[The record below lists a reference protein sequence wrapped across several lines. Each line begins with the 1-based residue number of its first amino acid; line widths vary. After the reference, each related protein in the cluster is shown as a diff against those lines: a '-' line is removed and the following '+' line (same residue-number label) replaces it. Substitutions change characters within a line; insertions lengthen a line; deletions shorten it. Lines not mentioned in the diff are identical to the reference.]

1 MLAAIGE
8 KIQDLSN
15 RQPTTLEFSDLDIVA
30 IFRAMNVVFAPSES
44 LLEHLCDY
52 IDVCSEYRKI
62 ALFVF
67 VNLKSYLSEEDL
79 ELFYSHLAYY
89 KRNVLLLE
97 RCESPLHPMEKVI
110 IIDDDLCEI
119 GFLKDDNKY

>member
-1 MLAAIGE
+1 M
-8 KIQDLSN
+8 
-15 RQPTTLEFSDLDIVA
+15 DITA

-44 LLEHLCDY
+44 LLEHICDY

-67 VNLKSYLSEEDL
+67 VNLKSYLCEEDL
-79 ELFYSHLAYY
+79 ELFYSHLMYY

-97 RCESPLHPMEKVI
+97 RCESSLHPTERVI
-110 IIDDDLCEI
+110 IIDNDLCEI
-119 GFLKDDNKY
+119 SFPKDDN